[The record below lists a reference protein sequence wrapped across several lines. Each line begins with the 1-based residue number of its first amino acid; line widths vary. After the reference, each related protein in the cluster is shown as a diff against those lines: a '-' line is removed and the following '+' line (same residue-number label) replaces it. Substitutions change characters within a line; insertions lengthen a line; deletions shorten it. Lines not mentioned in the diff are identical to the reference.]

1 MYEKKFDSVI
11 KAHRPMKMAGASK
24 KADFLSS
31 LAIPF
36 LKHSLYAVGIVLVL
50 FVTVYA
56 CRSLFLLPA
65 LASDGDS
72 SVKTSP
78 IVQDQPLCE
87 TATIVPKIS
96 VTYHGNKLGEFEGDG
111 VAVEEILGE
120 FDIEL
125 CEGDVMNYSPDDLS
139 FFGMSLVIDLVEYK
153 EEIVEEEIPFETIR
167 RVSQNVPK
175 GERYVAVEGQC
186 GFSQKV
192 VRTKYVNGE
201 ATDESEHFTRVI
213 DPVNREEFWGV
224 GGVFTA
230 PDGQQYRYSY
240 YLDVTATAYT
250 HTGDPTYSGTVAE
263 VGVIAV
269 DPRNIDLGSNV
280 YVIGNYGD
288 YGVCR
293 AEDIGGGIK
302 GLRIDVFLDTEEEC
316 VIFGRR
322 EMRAY
327 VLDE

>member
-1 MYEKKFDSVI
+1 MNKKNFDSVI
-11 KAHRPMKMAGASK
+11 GATRPTKTALKYLACALGATLIL
-24 KADFLSS
+24 FLT
-31 LAIPF
+31 A
-36 LKHSLYAVGIVLVL
+36 YAVSSVL
-50 FVTVYA
+50 
-56 CRSLFLLPA
+56 LLSVN
-65 LASDGDS
+65 ASDGDDAQ
-72 SVKTSP
+72 KTSP

-96 VTYHGNKLGEFEGDG
+96 VTYHGEKLGEFEGDG
-111 VAVEEILGE
+111 VSVANILKKFNITLGE
-120 FDIEL
+120 S
-125 CEGDVMNYSPDDLS
+125 DVLNYSPDDLS
-139 FFGMSLVIDLVEYK
+139 FFGMNLVADLVEYR

-175 GERYVAVEGQC
+175 GERYVAVEGEC
-186 GFSQKV
+186 GFVQKV
-192 VRTKYVNGE
+192 VRTKLVNGV
-201 ATDESEHFTRVI
+201 ATDESEEFTRVI

-269 DPRNIDLGSNV
+269 DPRNIDLGSDV

-327 VLDE
+327 ILDK

>member
-1 MYEKKFDSVI
+1 MNKKNFDSVI
-11 KAHRPMKMAGASK
+11 GATRPTKTALK
-24 KADFLSS
+24 Y
-31 LAIPF
+31 LA
-36 LKHSLYAVGIVLVL
+36 YALGVALIL
-50 FVTVYA
+50 FVTAYA
-56 CRSLFLLPA
+56 VSSVLL
-65 LASDGDS
+65 LSVNASDGDDAQ
-72 SVKTSP
+72 KTSP
-78 IVQDQPLCE
+78 IVQDLPLCE

-96 VTYHGNKLGEFEGDG
+96 VTYHGEMLGEFEGDG
-111 VAVEEILGE
+111 ISVADILKKFGITLGE
-120 FDIEL
+120 S
-125 CEGDVMNYSPDDLS
+125 DVMNYSPDDLS
-139 FFGMSLVIDLVEYK
+139 FFGMNLVVDLVEYR

-175 GERYVAVEGQC
+175 GERYVAVEGEC
-186 GFSQKV
+186 GFVQKV
-192 VRTKYVNGE
+192 VRTKLVNGV
-201 ATDESEHFTRVI
+201 ATDESEEFTRVI

-230 PDGQQYRYSY
+230 PDGQEYRYSY

-269 DPRNIDLGSNV
+269 DPRNIDLGSDV

-327 VLDE
+327 VLDN